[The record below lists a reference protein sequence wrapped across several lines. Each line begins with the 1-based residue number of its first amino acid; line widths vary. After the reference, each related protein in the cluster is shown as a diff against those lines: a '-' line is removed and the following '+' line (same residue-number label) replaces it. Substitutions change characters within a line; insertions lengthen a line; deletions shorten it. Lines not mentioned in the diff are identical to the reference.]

1 MRSLRLSVFM
11 ILSAAV
17 YSGAAHAGS
26 DWYLGVM
33 AGYARVS
40 YDATL
45 GVTSNRVHDR
55 RYTYALELGY
65 RPVKYLAAEVAYHR
79 YGHYHGS
86 ATRPCAPTEGCVQ
99 KTTTPLSA
107 GFSAWS
113 FLLVPQLPLGHGL
126 SAFIDGG
133 LLHWSMT
140 GVLGTSITTEEYGNS
155 GLYGA
160 GLRYDFPGHVS
171 LKVGYQHSEIKLDET
186 SVGAEWRF

>member
-1 MRSLRLSVFM
+1 MRSVRLSAFM
-11 ILSAAV
+11 VLWAVV
-17 YSGAAHAGS
+17 YSGAAHAGT
-26 DWYLGVM
+26 DWYLGIM

-65 RPVKYLAAEVAYHR
+65 QPVRYLAAEVAYHR

-86 ATRPCAPTEGCVQ
+86 ATRPCAAVEGCSQ
-99 KTTTPLSA
+99 QTTPISA
-107 GFSAWS
+107 GFWGWS
-113 FLLVPQLPLGHGL
+113 FVLVPQLPLGHGF

-140 GVLGTSITTEEYGNS
+140 DVMGSSITTAEDGNS

-160 GLRYDFPGHVS
+160 GLRYDLPAHVS
-171 LKVGYQHSEIKLDET
+171 LKVSYQHSEIKLDET